1 MKKDN
6 IVSSLVLGIIS
17 MFLVIAMSIQLKTID
32 QTDITSLESM
42 QEEELRNEILD
53 LKEKNQDLKDKIEE
67 NEDKIDEYNQTIN
80 NNEKTAELLA
90 QELSDY
96 ETQIGLTDVTG
107 EGVIITLTDSDTQSY
122 SYSNLIDFVNELRYA
137 GATAISIN
145 DYRIIGSTE
154 IVEIS
159 KRFILLNGDQ
169 RISSPYVVKA
179 IGDKEKLMDTLT
191 LKDEGYI
198 DLYTN
203 ADFDV
208 KIEESDS
215 ITINKYTKDINFNY
229 IKEKEGEDEK

>member
-6 IVSSLVLGIIS
+6 IVNSLVLGIIS
-17 MFLVIAMSIQLKTID
+17 MFLVIGMSVQLKTID

-42 QEEELRNEILD
+42 QEEELRNEILG
-53 LKEKNQDLKDKIEE
+53 LKEKNQEIKNKIEE

-80 NNEKTAELLA
+80 DNEKTAELLA
-90 QELSDY
+90 QELNDY

-107 EGVIITLTDSDTQSY
+107 EGIIITLTDTDMQSY
-122 SYSNLIDFVNELRYA
+122 SYNNLVDFVNELRYA

-145 DYRIIGSTE
+145 DCRVIGNTE

-169 RISSPYVVKA
+169 RISSPYVIKA
-179 IGDKEKLMDTLT
+179 IGDKQKLMDTFT

-203 ADFDV
+203 ADFDAR
-208 KIEESDS
+208 IEESDN
-215 ITINKYTKDINFNY
+215 ITIYKYSKDISFNY